1 MMQRNQLQACFR
13 SYGWTRSLP
22 RCAFDA
28 GALRLLLLGLLL
40 MSSGV
45 SLAEGGCPA
54 GMIPYAGTSTSSCG
68 PIQSGPGGGAAGPKW
83 KTRWGAIASDDSGH
97 YGVSVNQNSKAHAR
111 DAAIEDCRGRGGR
124 SCKLHF
130 AYENQCV
137 AVASSTAE
145 SFSASAATGLEATAI
160 SMERC
165 EASKTGKCWLY
176 YTDCSLAVRVR

>member
-1 MMQRNQLQACFR
+1 MT
-13 SYGWTRSLP
+13 TRFLLS
-22 RCAFDA
+22 
-28 GALRLLLLGLLL
+28 LLLLVV
-40 MSSGV
+40 SSIAH
-45 SLAEGGCPA
+45 SEGGCPA
-54 GMIPYAGTSTSSCG
+54 GMIPYSGTSTRSCG
-68 PIQSGPGGGAAGPKW
+68 PIQSGPGGGIAGPKW

-97 YGVSVNQNSKAHAR
+97 YGVSVNQTSKARAR
-111 DAAIEDCRGRGGR
+111 DAAIEDCRGHGGQT
-124 SCKLHF
+124 CKLHF

-145 SFSASAATGLEATAI
+145 SFSASAATGLQATAI